1 MPPDEAAPIPPRDA
15 SVAQLLADARDGRRE
30 ALDEL
35 FPLVYQELRELAHR
49 QRQGW
54 QGDDTL
60 NTTALVH
67 EAYLKLVDHRQAG
80 YSTEAHFLAV
90 AAKAIRQIL
99 INYARD
105 RRAQKRGG
113 EWRRVQLDEDQLDRG
128 ADGFGLEWHD
138 QVLVMDEALGR
149 LAALSER
156 QSRIIEC
163 RFFGGMTVEQ
173 TAEAMG
179 LSVASV
185 TRGWGMARAWL
196 CRELGPDPGTLEL

>member
-1 MPPDEAAPIPPRDA
+1 MAPDEAAPSPSREQ
-15 SVAQLLADARDGRRE
+15 SVARLLTAARDGRRD

-49 QRQGW
+49 QRRAW

-67 EAYLKLVDHRQAG
+67 EAYLKLMGQQQAG
-80 YSTEAHFLAV
+80 WETEAHFLAV
-90 AAKAIRQIL
+90 AARAIRHIL

-113 EWRRVQLDEDQLDRG
+113 DWRRVPLAEEQVELG
-128 ADGFGLEWHD
+128 AGGLGVGWHD
-138 QVLVMDEALGR
+138 QVLVLDEALQR
-149 LAALSER
+149 LATLSER
-156 QSRIIEC
+156 QSRIVEC

-173 TAEAMG
+173 TALTMG
-179 LSVASV
+179 LSIASV

-196 CRELGPDPGTLEL
+196 CRELGPDTSQQGA

>member
-1 MPPDEAAPIPPRDA
+1 MPPDEATPPSSRDA
-15 SVAQLLADARDGRRE
+15 SVARLLAEARDGRRD

-49 QRQGW
+49 QRQSW
-54 QGDDTL
+54 HGDHTL

-67 EAYLKLVDHRQAG
+67 EAYLKLVGHPHPG
-80 YSTEAHFLAV
+80 CLTEAHFLAV
-90 AAKAIRQIL
+90 AARAIRQIL

-113 EWRRVQLDEDQLDRG
+113 TWRRVPLGEGQIERG
-128 ADGFGLEWHD
+128 ADGFGVEWHD
-138 QVLVMDEALGR
+138 QVLEMDEALGR

-156 QSRIIEC
+156 QSRVIEC

-173 TAEAMG
+173 TAEALG

-185 TRGWGMARAWL
+185 TRSWGMARAWL
-196 CRELGPDPGTLEL
+196 CRELGPDMGSQRI

>member
-1 MPPDEAAPIPPRDA
+1 MPPDETAPLPPRDA

-30 ALDEL
+30 ALDQL

-49 QRQGW
+49 QRQSW

-67 EAYLKLVDHRQAG
+67 EAYLKLVDQRHAG

-113 EWRRVQLDEDQLDRG
+113 DWRRVPLDEGQIDRG
-128 ADGFGLEWHD
+128 ADGFGAEWHE
-138 QVLVMDEALGR
+138 QVLVMDDALGR
-149 LAALSER
+149 LALLSER

-173 TAEAMG
+173 TAEALG
-179 LSVASV
+179 LSIASV

-196 CRELGPDPGTLEL
+196 CRELGPGPQGA